1 MTKIFIHGTGHR
13 AASWKETLSYMKD
26 AGEVLC
32 PELGSLLGGREA
44 TYSNLYAA
52 FGGYCEGIG
61 GPVDLCGL
69 SLGGVLALEYALE
82 HPERVR
88 SLALIGTPY
97 KVPKGAF
104 AFQNVVFRFLPKSA
118 FEGMAFDK
126 RGTFA
131 LTNSLKDMDLS
142 GRLGEVKC
150 PTLVICGERDR
161 ANMDSARFLA
171 RSIEGAELR
180 VIEGSGHVVNEERPE
195 ALAGVLEEFFGGVEE
210 R

>member
-1 MTKIFIHGTGHR
+1 MTKIFVHGTGHR
-13 AASWKETLSYMKD
+13 AASWRGTLSHMKD

-32 PELGSLLGGREA
+32 PDLGSLLGGREA
-44 TYSNLYAA
+44 AYSNLYASFA
-52 FGGYCEGIG
+52 EYCNGLG

-82 HPERVR
+82 HPENVR

-104 AFQNVVFRFLPKSA
+104 ALQNVVFRFLPKPA
-118 FEGMAFDK
+118 FEGMAFGK
-126 RGTFA
+126 RGTIA

-150 PTLVICGERDR
+150 PTLIVCGERDR
-161 ANMDSARFLA
+161 ANMEPARYLA
-171 RSIEGAELR
+171 ENIKGARLR
-180 VIEGSGHVVNEERPE
+180 VIEGAGHVVNEEAPE
-195 ALAGVLEEFFGGVEE
+195 ALAGVLEEFFGGVEG